1 MKRKVTAMVLTV
13 VMALSMAN
21 TALAAGWQ
29 KDNTGWWWQEDN
41 GTYPT
46 NIWKWVDGN
55 ADGIAECYY
64 FDGNGYCLLN
74 TRTPDGYYVN
84 ADGAWVEGGMVQT
97 QGAFANNVQE
107 VNKAQESQTNTY
119 ADNYSGV
126 YMVPWYESENSRST
140 RAVTL
145 TYDAASNTV
154 VYFEPIS
161 NYRSTYTYFGAGLNG
176 WTCFEIE
183 TEEEKDAIF
192 FSAPGVLEAFAWD
205 HYESVHR
212 N

>member
-13 VMALSMAN
+13 VMVLSMAN

-46 NIWKWVDGN
+46 NIWKWIDG
-55 ADGIAECYY
+55 
-64 FDGNGYCLLN
+64 
-74 TRTPDGYYVN
+74 N
-84 ADGAWVEGGMVQT
+84 ADGAWVEGGVVQT
-97 QGAFANNVQE
+97 QGALANNVQE
-107 VNKAQESQTNTY
+107 VNKTQESQTNTY

-126 YMVPWYESENSRST
+126 YMVPWYESEDSRST

-161 NYRSTYTYFGAGLNG
+161 NYRSTYTYFGTGLNG